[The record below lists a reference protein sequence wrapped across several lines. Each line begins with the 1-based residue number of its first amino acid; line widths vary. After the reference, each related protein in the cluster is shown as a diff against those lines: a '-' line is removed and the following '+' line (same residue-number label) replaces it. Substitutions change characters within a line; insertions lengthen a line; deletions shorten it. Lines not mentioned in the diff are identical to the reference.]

1 MLKNADCTVYE
12 SKTYTRHVITGVYWN
27 DSRGQKTTKNGIQV
41 EDSVLVYIYDGDYLP
56 KAKDLIVGGAVD
68 FEFGTTSQKTISDD
82 MTRFREAYPQF
93 AVIKS
98 VNDCRYGGLPHIEV
112 IAR

>member
-12 SKTYTRHVITGVYWN
+12 KETYTRHNISGVYWN
-27 DSRGQKTTKNGIQV
+27 DSRGASVHKNGVQIA
-41 EDSVLVYIYDGDYLP
+41 DSVIVYIYDSDYIP
-56 KAKDLIVGGAVD
+56 KAGDIVVKDSVGFA
-68 FEFGTTSQKTISDD
+68 FTTTSQQTISAS
-82 MTRFREAYPQF
+82 MKQFREQYPQF